1 MEYRKFIRETFGT
14 DDGSNL
20 LNPSFYSD
28 DQLADDRFTAEME
41 QEESREERNRL
52 NEEKERLKNAGVG
65 QPPSEKEALAREI
78 ESIDLVLEQTEAR
91 FQKAT
96 DELAL
101 FRVVEAV
108 RKRMNTGEKHYEQA
122 MDSTTEQEI
131 QAEVRSVARDLD
143 RDAGKINSILKSLK
157 ISTRISKSS
166 REQTGKSKYVEE
178 MERREEEGREYSASA
193 SASASAETSRSSGR
207 DRNRS

>member
-1 MEYRKFIRETFGT
+1 MEYRQFIQKKFGT

-20 LNPSFYSD
+20 LDPEFYSD

-41 QEESREERNRL
+41 QEEAREERNRL
-52 NEEKERLKNAGVG
+52 NDEKERLKDAGVG

-101 FRVVEAV
+101 FRVIEAV

-166 REQTGKSKYVEE
+166 REQTGKSKYVKE
-178 MERREEEGREYSASA
+178 MERREEEREYSASA
-193 SASASAETSRSSGR
+193 TAETSASSSR

>member
-1 MEYRKFIRETFGT
+1 MNPREFIQKNFGT

-20 LNPSFYSD
+20 LDPSFYSD

-41 QEESREERNRL
+41 QEEAREERNRL
-52 NEEKERLKNAGVG
+52 TQEKERLKDAGVG

-101 FRVVEAV
+101 FRVIEAV
-108 RKRMNTGEKHYEQA
+108 RKRMNTGEKHYERT
-122 MDSTTEQEI
+122 MDSTTQQEI
-131 QAEVRSVARDLD
+131 QAEVRGVARDLD

-166 REQTGKSKYVEE
+166 QEQTGTSEYVKE
-178 MERREEEGREYSASA
+178 MERREEDSKYASA